1 MSEELIKTVNDL
13 KNKMDKGQ
21 RVSGREVT
29 DAYNQVFNSHLPST
43 NCSSCIRRRISQM
56 FNEMIKQEKQ
66 NAQQI

>member
-1 MSEELIKTVNDL
+1 MNEELINKVTEL
-13 KNKMDKGQ
+13 KDKMDKGQ

-29 DAYNQVFNSHLPST
+29 DAYNQVFNTHLPST

-56 FNEMIKQEKQ
+56 YNEMIKQQK